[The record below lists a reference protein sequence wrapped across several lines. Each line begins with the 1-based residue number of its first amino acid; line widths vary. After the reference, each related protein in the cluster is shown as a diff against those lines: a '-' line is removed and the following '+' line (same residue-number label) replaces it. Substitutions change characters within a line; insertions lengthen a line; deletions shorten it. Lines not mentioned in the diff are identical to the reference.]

1 MLLKTF
7 IFILVITL
15 SGAQLQNCN
24 VEASSLVGQRSETAN
39 TEQADMIKSN
49 MKSSM
54 YLHNITACTD
64 TG

>member
-1 MLLKTF
+1 MLKNL

-15 SGAQLQNCN
+15 TGAQQQNCK
-24 VEASSLVGQRSETAN
+24 VEASSLVGQRTETTN
-39 TEQADMIKSN
+39 TEQADVIKSE
-49 MKSSM
+49 MHSSM